1 MMLFR
6 YAPQAEEVGAD
17 RTQAYYV
24 IRAAQ
29 EKEELQQIGDALD
42 LEIVKSE
49 KEIRGLMNTLQVL
62 NAQNEKYAICGLF
75 YLALY

>member
-1 MMLFR
+1 M
-6 YAPQAEEVGAD
+6 D

-49 KEIRGLMNTLQVL
+49 KEIRGLVNTLQVL
-62 NAQNEKYAICGLF
+62 NVQNEKYVGEGRGRGGRGC
-75 YLALY
+75 